1 MWFGRR
7 NNPDSDSVNYL
18 VAGLGNIGP
27 EYALTRH
34 NMGFMILDSWAQES
48 GIVFSDGRYGAT
60 AQMSYK
66 GRKIYLL
73 KPSTYMNLSGN
84 AVRYWQRK
92 YKIPVSNIIVICD
105 DINLPFGTMRLR
117 KGGSAGGHN
126 GLEHIELC
134 LGTKEYARIR
144 LGIGKDFEQGGQI
157 DYVLGKLS
165 APELA
170 QIPEMAVKVLQ
181 GVREFCTVG
190 ADFAMNTLNIRPG
203 KANI

>member
-1 MWFGRR
+1 MLFGRR
-7 NNPDSDSVNYL
+7 HTSPAESANYL
-18 VAGLGNIGP
+18 VVGLGNIGP

-48 GIVFSDGRYGAT
+48 GIVFSPGRYGST
-60 AQMSYK
+60 SSMMYK
-66 GRKIYLL
+66 GRRIHLL

-92 YKIPVSNIIVICD
+92 LKIPLANIIVICD
-105 DINLPFGTMRLR
+105 DINLPFGTVRLR

-134 LGTKEYARIR
+134 LGTKDYARIR

-157 DYVLGKLS
+157 DYVLGRLS
-165 APELA
+165 EQELE
-170 QIPEMAVKVLQ
+170 QIPALAVKILQ
-181 GVREFCTVG
+181 GVREYCTVG
-190 ADFAMNTLNIRPG
+190 ADFAMNTLNIRTG
-203 KANI
+203 KTNI

>member
-7 NNPDSDSVNYL
+7 NNSDGDSVNYL

-48 GIVFSDGRYGAT
+48 GIVFSPGRYGST
-60 AQMSYK
+60 AQISYK
-66 GRKIYLL
+66 GRKLYLL

-92 YKIPVSNIIVICD
+92 YKIPLGNLIVICD
-105 DINLPFGTMRLR
+105 DINLPFGTVRLR

-126 GLEHIELC
+126 GLENIELC

-144 LGIGKDFEQGGQI
+144 LGIGKDFQQGGQI
-157 DYVLGKLS
+157 DYVLGNLS
-165 APELA
+165 AQELA
-170 QIPEMAVKVLQ
+170 QIPELAAKVLQ
-181 GVREFCTVG
+181 GIKDFCTVG
-190 ADFAMNTLNIRPG
+190 ADMAMNSLNIKPI
-203 KANI
+203 KTNI

>member
-7 NNPDSDSVNYL
+7 NNPDADSVNYL

-48 GIVFSDGRYGAT
+48 GIVFSGGRYGST

-92 YKIPVSNIIVICD
+92 YKIPLSNIIVICD
-105 DINLPFGTMRLR
+105 DFNLPFGTIRLR

-144 LGIGKDFEQGGQI
+144 LGIGKEFEQGGQI
-157 DYVLGKLS
+157 GYVLGNLS
-165 APELA
+165 AQELA
-170 QIPEMAVKVLQ
+170 QIPDLAAKVLQ
-181 GVREFCTVG
+181 GVKEYCTVG
-190 ADFAMNTLNIRPG
+190 ADFAMNTLNIKPG

>member
-1 MWFGRR
+1 MLFGRR
-7 NNPDSDSVNYL
+7 NKSDGESVNFL

-48 GIVFSDGRYGAT
+48 GIVFSPGRYGST

-92 YKIPVSNIIVICD
+92 YKIPLSNLIVICE
-105 DINLPFGTMRLR
+105 DINLPFVTMRLR

-144 LGIGKDFEQGGQI
+144 LGIGKEFEQGGQI
-157 DYVLGKLS
+157 DYVLGRLS
-165 APELA
+165 EQELA
-170 QIPEMAVKVLQ
+170 QIPEMAAKVLQ

-190 ADFAMNTLNIRPG
+190 ADFAMNSLNIRPG

>member
-7 NNPDSDSVNYL
+7 NNPDGDSVNYL

-48 GIVFSDGRYGAT
+48 GIVFSPGRYGST

-92 YKIPVSNIIVICD
+92 YKIPLGNLIVICD
-105 DINLPFGTMRLR
+105 DINLPFGTVRLR
-117 KGGSAGGHN
+117 KGGSTGGHN
-126 GLEHIELC
+126 GLENIELC

-144 LGIGKDFEQGGQI
+144 LGIGKDFQQGGQI
-157 DYVLGKLS
+157 DYVLGNLS
-165 APELA
+165 SQELA
-170 QIPEMAVKVLQ
+170 QIPELAAKVLQ
-181 GVREFCTVG
+181 GIKDFCTVG
-190 ADFAMNTLNIRPG
+190 ADMAMNSLNIKPI
-203 KANI
+203 KTNN

>member
-7 NNPDSDSVNYL
+7 NNPDADSVNYL

-48 GIVFSDGRYGAT
+48 GIVFSPGRYGST

-92 YKIPVSNIIVICD
+92 YKIPLSNLIVICD
-105 DINLPFGTMRLR
+105 DINLPFGTIRLR

-157 DYVLGKLS
+157 DYVLGRLS
-165 APELA
+165 DQELA
-170 QIPEMAVKVLQ
+170 QIPEMAAKVLQ
-181 GVREFCTVG
+181 GIKEFCTVG

>member
-1 MWFGRR
+1 MLFGRR
-7 NNPDSDSVNYL
+7 NKSDGDSVNYL

-48 GIVFSDGRYGAT
+48 GIVFSPGRYGST

-66 GRKIYLL
+66 GRRIYLL

-92 YKIPVSNIIVICD
+92 YKIPLSNLIVICD
-105 DINLPFGTMRLR
+105 DFNLPFGAIRLR

-134 LGTKEYARIR
+134 LGTKDYARIR
-144 LGIGKDFEQGGQI
+144 LGIGKEFDQGGQI
-157 DYVLGKLS
+157 DYVLGPLS
-165 APELA
+165 EQELA
-170 QIPEMAVKVLQ
+170 QIPELAAKVLQ
-181 GVREFCTVG
+181 GIRDFCTVG
-190 ADFAMNTLNIRPG
+190 ADFAMNSLNIRPG

>member
-1 MWFGRR
+1 MLFGRR
-7 NNPDSDSVNYL
+7 NKSDGDSVNFL

-48 GIVFSDGRYGAT
+48 GIVFSPGRYGST

-66 GRKIYLL
+66 GRRIYLL

-92 YKIPVSNIIVICD
+92 YKIPLSNLIVICD

-144 LGIGKDFEQGGQI
+144 LGIGKEFEQGGQI
-157 DYVLGKLS
+157 DYVLGRLS
-165 APELA
+165 EQELA
-170 QIPEMAVKVLQ
+170 QIPDLAAKVLQ
-181 GVREFCTVG
+181 GIKEFCTVG
-190 ADFAMNTLNIRPG
+190 ADFAMNSLNIRPG

>member
-165 APELA
+165 AQELA

>member
-1 MWFGRR
+1 MWFRRR
-7 NNPDSDSVNYL
+7 NNADGDSVSYL

-48 GIVFSDGRYGAT
+48 GIVFSGGRYGST

-92 YKIPVSNIIVICD
+92 YKIPLSNIIVICD
-105 DINLPFGTMRLR
+105 DFNLPFGTIRLR

-144 LGIGKDFEQGGQI
+144 LGIGKEFEQGGQI
-157 DYVLGKLS
+157 DYVLGNLS
-165 APELA
+165 AQELA
-170 QIPEMAVKVLQ
+170 QIPDLAAKVLQ
-181 GVREFCTVG
+181 GVKEYCTVG
-190 ADFAMNTLNIRPG
+190 ADFAMNTLNIKPG

>member
-1 MWFGRR
+1 MNF
-7 NNPDSDSVNYL
+7 L

-48 GIVFSDGRYGAT
+48 GIFFSPGRYGST

-66 GRKIYLL
+66 GRRIYLL

-92 YKIPVSNIIVICD
+92 YKIPLSNLIVICD

-144 LGIGKDFEQGGQI
+144 LGIGKEFEQGGQI
-157 DYVLGKLS
+157 DYVLGRLS
-165 APELA
+165 EQELA
-170 QIPEMAVKVLQ
+170 QIPDLAAKVLQ
-181 GVREFCTVG
+181 GIKDFGTVG
-190 ADFAMNTLNIRPG
+190 ADFAMNSLNIRPG

>member
-1 MWFGRR
+1 MNF
-7 NNPDSDSVNYL
+7 L

-48 GIVFSDGRYGAT
+48 GIVFSPGRYGST

-92 YKIPVSNIIVICD
+92 YKIPLSNLIVICD

-144 LGIGKDFEQGGQI
+144 LGIGKEFEQGGQI
-157 DYVLGKLS
+157 DYVLGRLS
-165 APELA
+165 EQELA
-170 QIPEMAVKVLQ
+170 QIPEMAAKVLQ

-190 ADFAMNTLNIRPG
+190 ADFAMNSLNIRPG

>member
-1 MWFGRR
+1 MNF
-7 NNPDSDSVNYL
+7 L

-27 EYALTRH
+27 KYALTRH

-48 GIVFSDGRYGAT
+48 GIVFSGGRYGST

-92 YKIPVSNIIVICD
+92 YKIPLSNLIVICD

-144 LGIGKDFEQGGQI
+144 LGIGKEFEQGGQI
-157 DYVLGKLS
+157 DYVLGRLS
-165 APELA
+165 EQELA
-170 QIPEMAVKVLQ
+170 QIPEMAAKVLQ

-190 ADFAMNTLNIRPG
+190 ADFAMNSLNIRPG

>member
-1 MWFGRR
+1 MLFGRR
-7 NNPDSDSVNYL
+7 NKSDGDSVNFL

-48 GIVFSDGRYGAT
+48 GIVFSPGRYGST

-92 YKIPVSNIIVICD
+92 YKIPLSNLIVICD

-157 DYVLGKLS
+157 DYVLGRLS
-165 APELA
+165 DQELA
-170 QIPEMAVKVLQ
+170 QIPEMAARVLQ
-181 GVREFCTVG
+181 GIREFFTVG

>member
-7 NNPDSDSVNYL
+7 NNPDADSVNYL
-18 VAGLGNIGP
+18 VAGLGNIGT

-48 GIVFSDGRYGAT
+48 GIVFSAGRYGST
-60 AQMSYK
+60 AQMTYK
-66 GRKIYLL
+66 GRKIHLL

-92 YKIPVSNIIVICD
+92 YKIPLSNIIVICD
-105 DINLPFGTMRLR
+105 DFNLPFGTIRLR

-144 LGIGKDFEQGGQI
+144 LGIGKEFQQGGQI
-157 DYVLGKLS
+157 DYVLGNLS
-165 APELA
+165 EQELA
-170 QIPEMAVKVLQ
+170 QIPEMAAKVLQ

-190 ADFAMNTLNIRPG
+190 ADFAMNTLNIRPE

>member
-1 MWFGRR
+1 MLFGRR
-7 NNPDSDSVNYL
+7 HTSPAESANYL
-18 VAGLGNIGP
+18 VVGLGNIGP

-48 GIVFSDGRYGAT
+48 GIVFSPGRYGST
-60 AQMSYK
+60 ASMMYK
-66 GRKIYLL
+66 GRKIHLL

-92 YKIPVSNIIVICD
+92 LKIPLANIIIICD
-105 DINLPFGTMRLR
+105 DINLPYGTMRLR
-117 KGGSAGGHN
+117 KGGSSGGHN

-134 LGTKEYARIR
+134 LGTKDYARIR
-144 LGIGKDFEQGGQI
+144 LGIGKEFEQGGQI
-157 DYVLGKLS
+157 DYVLGRLS
-165 APELA
+165 DQELE
-170 QIPEMAVKVLQ
+170 QIPPLAARILQ
-181 GVREFCTVG
+181 GVREYCTVG

>member
-1 MWFGRR
+1 MLFGRR
-7 NNPDSDSVNYL
+7 NKSDGDSVNFL

-48 GIVFSDGRYGAT
+48 GIVFSPGRYGST

-92 YKIPVSNIIVICD
+92 YNIPLSNLIVICD

-157 DYVLGKLS
+157 DYVLGRLS
-165 APELA
+165 DQELA
-170 QIPEMAVKVLQ
+170 QIPEMAARVLQ
-181 GVREFCTVG
+181 GIREFCTVG

>member
-1 MWFGRR
+1 MLFGRR
-7 NNPDSDSVNYL
+7 NKSDGDSVNFL

-48 GIVFSDGRYGAT
+48 GIVFSPGRYGST

-92 YKIPVSNIIVICD
+92 YKIPLSNLIVICD
-105 DINLPFGTMRLR
+105 DINLPFGTIRLR

-157 DYVLGKLS
+157 DYVLGRLS
-165 APELA
+165 DQELA
-170 QIPEMAVKVLQ
+170 QIPEMAARVLQ
-181 GVREFCTVG
+181 GIREFCTVG

>member
-7 NNPDSDSVNYL
+7 NNPDADSVNYL

-48 GIVFSDGRYGAT
+48 GIVFSAGRYGST

-105 DINLPFGTMRLR
+105 DFNLPFGTIRLR

-144 LGIGKDFEQGGQI
+144 LGIGKEFQQGGQI
-157 DYVLGKLS
+157 DYVLGNLS
-165 APELA
+165 EQELA
-170 QIPEMAVKVLQ
+170 QIPEMAAKVLQ

>member
-1 MWFGRR
+1 MNF
-7 NNPDSDSVNYL
+7 L

-48 GIVFSDGRYGAT
+48 GIVFSPGRYGST

-66 GRKIYLL
+66 GRRIYLL

-92 YKIPVSNIIVICD
+92 YKIPLSNLIVICD

-144 LGIGKDFEQGGQI
+144 LGIGKEFEQGGQI
-157 DYVLGKLS
+157 DYVLGRLS
-165 APELA
+165 EQELA
-170 QIPEMAVKVLQ
+170 QIPDLAAKVLQ
-181 GVREFCTVG
+181 GIKEFCTVG
-190 ADFAMNTLNIRPG
+190 ADFAMNSLNIRPG